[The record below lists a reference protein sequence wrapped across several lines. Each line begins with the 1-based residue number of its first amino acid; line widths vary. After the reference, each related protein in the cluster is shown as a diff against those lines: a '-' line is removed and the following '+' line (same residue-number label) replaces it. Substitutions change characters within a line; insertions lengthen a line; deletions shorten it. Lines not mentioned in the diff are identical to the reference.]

1 MPKKGGRRKKSRTHK
16 DDTPEGATIQASKH
30 EDDDV
35 LNDAILEK
43 DLNVPRTIVAR
54 SGKVRTYVA
63 ELIKD
68 LRKLMEPNT
77 ASNLRERR

>member
-1 MPKKGGRRKKSRTHK
+1 M
-16 DDTPEGATIQASKH
+16 
-30 EDDDV
+30 
-35 LNDAILEK
+35 NDAILEK